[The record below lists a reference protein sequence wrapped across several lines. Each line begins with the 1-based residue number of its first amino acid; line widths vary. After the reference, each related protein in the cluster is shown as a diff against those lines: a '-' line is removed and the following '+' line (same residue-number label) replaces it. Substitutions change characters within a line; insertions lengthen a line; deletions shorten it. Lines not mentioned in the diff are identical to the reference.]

1 MVPPSSMKFDSAN
14 THLRRNVCMTLS
26 VLKDWYSHVETL
38 SSYQCLCKNSLAHG
52 CKTHDNTGEP
62 NFTTITG
69 LQATHLFAKGLW
81 IPFKI
86 PRQLL
91 FSLQALLSHLF
102 NCSRRP
108 YCESLKRLI
117 VGEAIHQELIH
128 QILHYPANKIATTRH
143 LVCPSSE
150 MQHTSTSKSPPNN
163 WPAALHFPLSRSHV
177 TTNSLSLQCH
187 RQRCCC
193 TSHKIPPASTHC
205 LRHYETPM
213 YFTIQPQ
220 QGR

>member
-91 FSLQALLSHLF
+91 FSLQA
-102 NCSRRP
+102 CP
-108 YCESLKRLI
+108 RLPEKN
-117 VGEAIHQELIH
+117 G
-128 QILHYPANKIATTRH
+128 K
-143 LVCPSSE
+143 LV
-150 MQHTSTSKSPPNN
+150 NY
-163 WPAALHFPLSRSHV
+163 V
-177 TTNSLSLQCH
+177 
-187 RQRCCC
+187 QR
-193 TSHKIPPASTHC
+193 SHKIHLIWILGPSDKTDTNLKLC
-205 LRHYETPM
+205 SKHYLHIFPWTNLAKQVNM
-213 YFTIQPQ
+213 WQ
-220 QGR
+220 